1 MSGERREP
9 PAVAVALR
17 YDHAGAPR
25 VTARGRGT
33 VAARILELAAE
44 HGVPVEEDEA
54 LAEALSQVE
63 LDREIPIELFEA
75 VAAVLRFILAARGRL

>member
-63 LDREIPIELFEA
+63 LDREIPIELYEA

>member
-25 VTARGRGT
+25 VTARGRGAI
-33 VAARILELAAE
+33 AARLLEIAAE
-44 HGVPVEEDEA
+44 HGVPVEEDAA

-63 LDREIPIELFEA
+63 LDRDIPIELYEA
-75 VAAVLRFILAARGRL
+75 VAAVLRFILTARGRL

>member
-1 MSGERREP
+1 VSGERREP

-25 VTARGRGT
+25 VTARGRGA
-33 VAARILELAAE
+33 VAARMLEIAAE

-75 VAAVLRFILAARGRL
+75 VAAVLRFILAEKGRL